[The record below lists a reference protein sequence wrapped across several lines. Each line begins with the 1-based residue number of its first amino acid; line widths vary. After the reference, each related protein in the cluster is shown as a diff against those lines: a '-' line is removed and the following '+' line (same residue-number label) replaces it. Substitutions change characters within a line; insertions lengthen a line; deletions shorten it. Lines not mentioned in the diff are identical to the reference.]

1 VQEVADHLKTFLGGL
16 TEAFGLDGDVVID
29 ESEPDVLVATVDAQ
43 HGLMVGPKGRTLDAI
58 QELARVSAQRTT
70 PSSIRIKIDVGGYR
84 RQRAEALEAF
94 ARKAADKAV
103 DNAIEI
109 ALDPMSPADRK
120 VIHDALSTDS
130 RVETRSVGN
139 EPYRKV
145 LVVPVSSGDS
155 SDGGSDEE
163 E

>member
-1 VQEVADHLKTFLGGL
+1 MQEVADHLKTFLGGL
-16 TEAFGLDGDVVID
+16 TEAFGLDGDVDID
-29 ESEPDVLVATVDAQ
+29 DSEPDVLVATVDAQ

-70 PSSIRIKIDVGGYR
+70 PSSIRIKVDVGGYR
-84 RQRAEALEAF
+84 RQRAEALETF
-94 ARKAADKAV
+94 AHKAADKAV
-103 DNAIEI
+103 DNGVEV

-120 VIHDALSTDS
+120 IIHDALNGDV

-139 EPYRKV
+139 EPRRKV
-145 LVVPVSSGDS
+145 LVVPVSSNGS
-155 SDGGSDEE
+155 SDGRSGEE